1 MSRGPRKISEEDK
14 KRKDQGE
21 PLEED
26 VTDGQRK
33 KHVPVTLPKVKWKDR
48 EDPK

>member
-1 MSRGPRKISEEDK
+1 MSRGPRKISDEDK

-21 PLEED
+21 PQEED
-26 VTDGQRK
+26 IADGLRK
-33 KHVPVTLPKVKWKDR
+33 KRIPVTLPKVKWKDR